1 MSNQYLG
8 GFVSATYNPLAQG
21 TVNMVEYLVVAGGG
35 AGGGGVGG
43 GGGAGGVLTAREAA
57 KYLRLAL
64 PTFYRYMWEGK
75 IPSSKI
81 GGRYR
86 FKRTVLD
93 RWLGKKPEGEEVSG
107 RNKLVG
113 IVSAIK
119 RDRIM
124 AQVNLDVGE
133 NKITAVITRDALDAL
148 DLKVGDRAVALIKAT
163 EVMVIKET

>member
-1 MSNQYLG
+1 MATRKHMSNKHM
-8 GFVSATYNPLAQG
+8 SAPGPDA
-21 TVNMVEYLVVAGGG
+21 
-35 AGGGGVGG
+35 
-43 GGGAGGVLTAREAA
+43 VLTAREAA
-57 KYLRLAL
+57 RYLRLAL

-86 FKRTVLD
+86 FKKTTLD

-119 RDRIM
+119 RDAIL
-124 AQVNLDVGE
+124 AQVNIDVGD

-148 DLKVGDRAVALIKAT
+148 ALKIGDRAVALIKAT
-163 EVMVIKET
+163 EVMVIKES

>member
-1 MSNQYLG
+1 M
-8 GFVSATYNPLAQG
+8 ARHRPTPMPQG
-21 TVNMVEYLVVAGGG
+21 PDA
-35 AGGGGVGG
+35 
-43 GGGAGGVLTAREAA
+43 VLTAREAA

-86 FKRTVLD
+86 FKKAVLD

-113 IVSAIK
+113 TVSAIK

-133 NKITAVITRDALDAL
+133 NKITAVITRDALDEL
-148 DLKVGDRAVALIKAT
+148 GLKVGNRAVALIKAT
-163 EVMVIKET
+163 EVMVIKES

>member
-1 MSNQYLG
+1 MARHSPR
-8 GFVSATYNPLAQG
+8 TMPQG
-21 TVNMVEYLVVAGGG
+21 PDT
-35 AGGGGVGG
+35 
-43 GGGAGGVLTAREAA
+43 VLTAREAA

-86 FKRTVLD
+86 FKKAVLD

-113 IVSAIK
+113 IISAIK
-119 RDRIM
+119 RDRII
-124 AQVNLDVGE
+124 AQVNLEVGE
-133 NKITAVITRDALDAL
+133 NKITAVITRDALDEL
-148 DLKVGDRAVALIKAT
+148 GLKVGDRAVALIKAT
-163 EVMVIKET
+163 EVMVIKEK